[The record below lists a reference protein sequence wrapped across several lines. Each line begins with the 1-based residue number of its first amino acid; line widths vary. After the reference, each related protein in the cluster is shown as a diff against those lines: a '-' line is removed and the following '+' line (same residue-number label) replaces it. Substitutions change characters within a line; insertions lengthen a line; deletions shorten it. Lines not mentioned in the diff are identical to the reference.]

1 MIYQKVELFLGF
13 NLFFFKNVCIFVIVK
28 FKNKNNM
35 FRTLLSLLND
45 DGLQT
50 RVSEAA
56 NSLRKA
62 YSNVYGNFG
71 ASFEEEEG
79 NYVFVLNVPDGMT
92 SADVNVEY
100 DDETNLVTVEM
111 SRKTN
116 NFSSN
121 MSWVETLPKD
131 ADPDTL
137 SATVVNGVFTLVV
150 DKLPEPEPEPVE
162 EAKADSIVVE
172 VKRKNRKTFEG

>member
-1 MIYQKVELFLGF
+1 MHKSIAKANDETCTNAILLFRRIAQRKFYKNSQAVELGI
-13 NLFFFKNVCIFVIVK
+13 NCVIIK
-28 FKNKNNM
+28 
-35 FRTLLSLLND
+35 
-45 DGLQT
+45 
-50 RVSEAA
+50 
-56 NSLRKA
+56 
-62 YSNVYGNFG
+62 
-71 ASFEEEEG
+71 
-79 NYVFVLNVPDGMT
+79 PDGMT

-137 SATVVNGVFTLVV
+137 SATVVNGVFTLIV
-150 DKLPEPEPEPVE
+150 DKLPEPSPEPVE
-162 EAKADSIVVE
+162 ESKADSIFVE